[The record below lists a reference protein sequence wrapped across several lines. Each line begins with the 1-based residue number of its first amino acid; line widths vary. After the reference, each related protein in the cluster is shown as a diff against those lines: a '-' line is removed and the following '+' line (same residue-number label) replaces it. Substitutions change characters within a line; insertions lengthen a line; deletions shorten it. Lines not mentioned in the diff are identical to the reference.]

1 MGSTVAADAK
11 LQAVVQLCC
20 TEAKA
25 SLAGQTLFGVRSGDF
40 RQDSVCIGMQLLRN
54 STCSETIIK
63 MAQLC
68 VLCKCQ
74 AAKKAR
80 RRLSESVLPALRAI
94 HRVAWPDRG
103 ETSDDPSWSV
113 DLFVPVC

>member
-1 MGSTVAADAK
+1 MH
-11 LQAVVQLCC
+11 
-20 TEAKA
+20 
-25 SLAGQTLFGVRSGDF
+25 
-40 RQDSVCIGMQLLRN
+40 RN
-54 STCSETIIK
+54 AIIAQYSTCSETIIK

-74 AAKKAR
+74 AAKKTR

-113 DLFVPVC
+113 DSVAKTFC